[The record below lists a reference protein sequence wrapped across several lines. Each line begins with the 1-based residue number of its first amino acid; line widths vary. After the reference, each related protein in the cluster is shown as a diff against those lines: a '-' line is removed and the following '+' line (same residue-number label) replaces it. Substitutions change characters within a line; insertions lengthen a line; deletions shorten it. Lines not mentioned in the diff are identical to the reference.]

1 MFKKI
6 CRWGAIVL
14 PLGLIIPLFATTW
27 ELFVAN
33 SESATPTWNLFDPFN
48 NALFSTTLWADVFS
62 SVWMTLFMI
71 VAVLGLVVG
80 LAMSVMFLLD
90 NLNKTKLQKYERIAS
105 FVLLGL
111 TVFGIAFSALATIVN
126 VVSVDN
132 EVVQAINGATGVYV
146 FTIFGLLASIAGII
160 GSCSKN
166 TKKFESKTK

>member
-6 CRWGAIVL
+6 CRWCAVVL

-48 NALFSTTLWADVFS
+48 NALFSAPGWAEVFS

-80 LAMSVMFLLD
+80 LAMAVMFLLD

-111 TVFGIAFSALATIVN
+111 TVAGIAFSALATLIN
-126 VVSVDN
+126 VVSVGG
-132 EVVQAINGATGVYV
+132 EVVQAINGATGVYA
-146 FTIFGLLASIAGII
+146 FMMFGLLSSIAGIV
-160 GSCSKN
+160 GSCP
-166 TKKFESKTK
+166 KKSQKEQLKK